1 MPRKTIFLT
10 VEITEKPDSLLK
22 LLDNLN
28 KFLQNQATQQII
40 DKFGISMRAG
50 RGEYHEIVKYE
61 L

>member
-10 VEITEKPDSLLK
+10 MEITEKPDSLLK
-22 LLDNLN
+22 FLENLN
-28 KFLQNQATQQII
+28 LYLKIQVDQQNIS
-40 DKFGISMRAG
+40 KFGISMRAG